1 MSNVYQV
8 LNKCTVKITDLN
20 LPLEISLPHCDKTIF
35 YDFIART
42 TFFSVALNFLQLT
55 SHQISTKHLSSSK
68 KHLSIVDN
76 V

>member
-42 TFFSVALNFLQLT
+42 TFFSVALNFLQVIRF
-55 SHQISTKHLSSSK
+55 QQ
-68 KHLSIVDN
+68 SICQVQKTF
-76 V
+76 VFRQCVSIM